1 LLLSQEG
8 SFVVRVSSERH
19 AMPPGDSF
27 TNFGLVIAVEADEID
42 FLSIGSVSFE
52 KVEPFHSRIT
62 AQNYRLHDA
71 S

>member
-1 LLLSQEG
+1 MLLSQEG
-8 SFVVRVSSERH
+8 SFVVRVRSKRH
-19 AMPPGDSF
+19 AVPPGDSF

-42 FLSIGSVSFE
+42 FLAVGSVPVE